1 MDVVSYLLGK
11 KSGGGGTTDYENLS
25 NKPSINDVE
34 LTGNKSLSD
43 LGIQSEIDSTHKL
56 SADLVDDSTSTNK
69 FVSQNDKDKWNAR
82 QVYYVDYNDNNNP
95 FVFLGK
101 KKGIYI
107 IKSYGTSSFKYKF
120 SSEESSVRTKTD
132 VMPLMIILNKD
143 VVESDRT
150 TGTTPSFGYMWYYY
164 GGNSG
169 VRTNSLIYLSNGN
182 LDFYGTNE
190 FGTGITITAQ
200 TFSGV
205 KTFSKIPRQSNTTA
219 PTDDKE
225 FTNKKYVDD
234 LPTTYSGYDAT
245 KTQVLK
251 NINGTLTWVDET

>member
-69 FVSQNDKDKWNAR
+69 FVNPLAK
-82 QVYYVDYNDNNNP
+82 QVYIIENNSSSNP
-95 FVFLGK
+95 FIFEENK
-101 KKGIYI
+101 PGIYYF
-107 IKSYGTSSFKYKF
+107 KGTGSSYSVYFKALTSNTGTYNYSMSMNDYLIYMGNVSTTYEFAYICTIAINEASDNKIVNRVVKL
-120 SSEESSVRTKTD
+120 EKTTAND
-132 VMPLMIILNKD
+132 YGFIGTNLNK
-143 VVESDRT
+143 
-150 TGTTPSFGYMWYYY
+150 G
-164 GGNSG
+164 
-169 VRTNSLIYLSNGN
+169 
-182 LDFYGTNE
+182 
-190 FGTGITITAQ
+190 TITVVNATSTQ
-200 TFSGV
+200 TISGK
-205 KTFSKIPRQSNTTA
+205 KTFSTIPELSNNLT
-219 PTDDKE
+219 PSTDKQLV
-225 FTNKKYVDD
+225 NKKYVDD
-234 LPTTYSGYDAT
+234 KPTTYTGYDAT